1 MQEQNE
7 NINEEKYF
15 KKNKNK
21 ILEMKNDQIEKF
33 TTGVKKHT

>member
-33 TTGVKKHT
+33 TTGVK